1 MGLEGCREIG
11 GASRDEQLNGWTRS
25 GLGAMSQ
32 HPNHPGNFD
41 RRHFRWP
48 VLAGVDLRQQSARS
62 ALSRRLDSGW
72 RHELAALLPYRH
84 QNRQAVCKINHA
96 LALLRTGRAAE
107 AERILATIASERL
120 PKDGLANFNLAM
132 AEAHLAL
139 GRKAKAA
146 EVAGKVDRS
155 RLLGPQL
162 TRLDFIIAQAQGG
175 RAP

>member
-1 MGLEGCREIG
+1 MVSAGLAAKDVEVLR
-11 GASRDEQLNGWTRS
+11 RS
-25 GLGAMSQ
+25 VKELVRIE
-32 HPNHPGNFD
+32 PGSVAWVQN
-41 RRHFRWP
+41 
-48 VLAGVDLRQQSARS
+48 Q
-62 ALSRRLDSGW
+62 
-72 RHELAALLPYRH
+72 AALLLITGDDPPEALRLTLEGLSR
-84 QNRQAVCKINHA
+84 NPASPLLKINHA

-107 AERILATIASERL
+107 ADRILATIARERL

-162 TRLDFIIAQAQGG
+162 TRLDFIIAQAQGD